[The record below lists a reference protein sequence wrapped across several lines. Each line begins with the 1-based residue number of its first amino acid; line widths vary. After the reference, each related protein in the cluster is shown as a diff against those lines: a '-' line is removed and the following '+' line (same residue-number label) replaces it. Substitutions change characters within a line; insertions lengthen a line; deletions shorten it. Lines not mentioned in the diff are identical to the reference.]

1 MKRDQRD
8 PKAMGE
14 VILSSLERLR
24 SEGET
29 VAASEA
35 ANRLEYLHEAGRVRI
50 PDFSDRRSKQ
60 AL

>member
-1 MKRDQRD
+1 
-8 PKAMGE
+8 MGE